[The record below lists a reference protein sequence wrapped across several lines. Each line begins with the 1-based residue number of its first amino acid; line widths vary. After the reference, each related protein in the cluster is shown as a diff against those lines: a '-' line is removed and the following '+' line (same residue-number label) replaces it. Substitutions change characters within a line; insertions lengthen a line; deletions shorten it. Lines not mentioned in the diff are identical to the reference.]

1 MPFALSDGPLPSLW
15 VTQGLSEA
23 RGQRTGSQRR
33 QTRSDEMRL
42 QGEAGW
48 SRAVWAASEGAE
60 VWGGGGGGW
69 GVEQGM
75 LDVWSG
81 CGLDLLHYFSNNAS
95 RHWGSL

>member
-23 RGQRTGSQRR
+23 RGQRTGSQRC

-60 VWGGGGGGW
+60 VWGGGAAGEW
-69 GVEQGM
+69 NR
-75 LDVWSG
+75 G
-81 CGLDLLHYFSNNAS
+81 C
-95 RHWGSL
+95 